1 MLGQGRCKGSV
12 LIHLREFVEQKHGG
26 RVWEEVMAAI
36 PEDDRAVFDGI
47 IIVGGWYPVRT
58 WNRALG
64 EFLPD
69 RYADTDLGMRE
80 LAAFIADRDLNTLY
94 KMILRMGTPEFLL
107 RRTESLWG
115 RYFDMGS
122 FVAKEVEPKRWHLQ
136 LDAPRGAEAAPDRWT
151 CGPGVS
157 AWLEMGLH
165 QTGAKSA
172 AVREVK
178 CRLSNAQRCEYDVR
192 W

>member
-12 LIHLREFVEQKHGG
+12 LIHLREFAEQKHGG
-26 RVWEEVMAAI
+26 RAWEAVMSAL

-64 EFLPD
+64 EFLSN
-69 RYADTDLGMRE
+69 RFADADQGMRE

-122 FVAKEVEPKRWHLQ
+122 FAAQEIGPKRWQLH
-136 LDAPRGAEAAPDRWT
+136 LDAPRGLEAAPDRLT

-157 AWLEMGLH
+157 AWIEMGLH

-172 AVREVK
+172 SVREVK
-178 CRLSNAQRCEYDVR
+178 CRLSNAQRCEYEVQ